1 MSAILIAI
9 FGHLAN
15 AIASLIDKLLL
26 QTGFK
31 HPGTYAVAIGGLSTL
46 ALFVWPFFPP
56 EKISWTIAIYALLF
70 GGCFFAGLW
79 RFFAGLKTTEAGSFV
94 PLTAAAV
101 ALFSVLLEV
110 FLSWNFSL
118 FTENPLV
125 TGGIGLLV
133 VSMAIIAIAN
143 RSKHYPIALQPA
155 LESGAF
161 FAISSVNAT
170 FLYHEVNFIQGFFL
184 SRVVVLALVVGVLAG
199 VSQVRNELFGKKE
212 KDGEKKPFVLFFVG
226 QGIGTLGFVGVQYAL
241 SLPDGSASVV
251 NALQAVQFGALALIT
266 GAFSKW
272 LPSALREHWTGAI
285 AALKLLALA
294 CAAIGL
300 ALIST

>member
-9 FGHLAN
+9 IGHLAN

-46 ALFVWPFFPP
+46 ALFAWPFFPP
-56 EKISWTIAIYALLF
+56 TTISWAIAIHAILF
-70 GGCFFAGLW
+70 GACFFAGLW

-101 ALFSVLLEV
+101 ALFSVSLEV

-133 VSMAIIAIAN
+133 LSMAIIAMAN

-170 FLYHEVNFIQGFFL
+170 FLYHEVDFIQGFFL
-184 SRVVVLALVVGVLAG
+184 SRVVVLLLVVGALIGIA
-199 VSQVRNELFGKKE
+199 QVRNELFGKKE
-212 KDGEKKPFVLFFVG
+212 GEKKPFALFFLG
-226 QGIGTLGFVGVQYAL
+226 QGIGAIGFFGVQYAL
-241 SLPDGSASVV
+241 SLPDGSASLV
-251 NALQAVQFGALALIT
+251 NAL
-266 GAFSKW
+266 
-272 LPSALREHWTGAI
+272 
-285 AALKLLALA
+285 
-294 CAAIGL
+294 
-300 ALIST
+300 